1 MTTDF
6 LTIAKQALAE
16 RLIGEDFEKSVS
28 LRIKEIGNLII
39 KGDTAEI
46 SDDRADCAIIAD
58 QPTFEKILKG
68 ELNPMKAA
76 MFGKLKIAGDAK
88 TAMKFGGLFG

>member
-1 MTTDF
+1 MTHPF
-6 LTIAKQALAE
+6 LTTAVEVLTE
-16 RLIGEDFEKSVS
+16 RLKTENFEKSVS
-28 LRIKEIGNLII
+28 LRIKEVGNLVIH
-39 KGDTAEI
+39 GNGVEI
-46 SDDRADCAIIAD
+46 SDARADCAIISD
-58 QPTFEKILKG
+58 QESFEKILKG

>member
-6 LTIAKQALAE
+6 LSIAQAALAD
-16 RLIGEDFEKSVS
+16 RLKGEHFEKSVS
-28 LRIKEIGNLII
+28 LRIKEVGNLVI

-68 ELNPMKAA
+68 ELNPIKAA

>member
-1 MTTDF
+1 MTKDF
-6 LTIAKQALAE
+6 LDIAQAALAE
-16 RLIGEDFEKSVS
+16 RLKGENFEKSVS

-39 KGDTAEI
+39 RGDTAEI

-58 QPTFEKILKG
+58 QPTFEKILAG
-68 ELNPMKAA
+68 QLNPIKAA

-88 TAMKFGGLFG
+88 TALKFGNLFG

>member
-1 MTTDF
+1 MTKDF
-6 LTIAKQALAE
+6 LDIAQAALTE
-16 RLIGEDFEKSVS
+16 RLKGENFEKSVS

-39 KGDTAEI
+39 RGDTAEI

-58 QPTFEKILKG
+58 QPTFEKILAG
-68 ELNPMKAA
+68 QLNPIKAA

-88 TAMKFGGLFG
+88 TALKFGNLFG